1 MRRRFLIFCLLA
13 VLVVGAVTAWHYRA
27 RLFPQGEVSALFL
40 RYEHQPGIEADFIK
54 NYRLNDSTAV
64 DVTVLKATDSVA
76 WGNLVQDFCLDYI
89 DSSIVED
96 VRKNKNSI
104 TIKLFPKGHPCEDPD
119 SLMADNSLMVC
130 SFTLH
135 EMSIFDLKGNES
147 LSSIITYKFHNN
159 KETILTHKK

>member
-64 DVTVLKATDSVA
+64 DVTYLTATDSA
-76 WGNLVQDFCLDYI
+76 GWNRLKEDFNIHELLPIAVDEINQGGKAVTLKLILKDCPGQPSDTVITNNDAAAVCREQQSVCVFHIISEKQY
-89 DSSIVED
+89 DDIVNQKLRD
-96 VRKNKNSI
+96 I
-104 TIKLFPKGHPCEDPD
+104 TI
-119 SLMADNSLMVC
+119 
-130 SFTLH
+130 
-135 EMSIFDLKGNES
+135 
-147 LSSIITYKFHNN
+147 NN
-159 KETILTHKK
+159 KSL